1 MELYFA
7 PMACSLASRI
17 SLYESGQSASFR
29 RVQLSSKAIE
39 SGGSLLDLSAKGQ
52 VPVLVLDDGSV
63 LTEGPAVLQ
72 YIADRQPDSGL
83 LPAVGAPA
91 RYQTLSWLNFVGTEI
106 HKLVFWHLFSPDT
119 SADAKAFARSRLP
132 AKLAHLDKHLTG
144 REFLVGDRFTIADA
158 YLAWAL
164 ALVKRIGVDL
174 AEWPGLAAYASRTH
188 ARPAV
193 ARAMGEEAA
202 LL

>member
-91 RYQTLSWLNFVGTEI
+91 RYQTLSWLNFV
-106 HKLVFWHLFSPDT
+106 
-119 SADAKAFARSRLP
+119 
-132 AKLAHLDKHLTG
+132 
-144 REFLVGDRFTIADA
+144 
-158 YLAWAL
+158 
-164 ALVKRIGVDL
+164 
-174 AEWPGLAAYASRTH
+174 WPPEDVLR
-188 ARPAV
+188 
-193 ARAMGEEAA
+193 
-202 LL
+202 